1 MTYDLEFNKQ
11 ALKEWKKLGS
21 TLREQFKK
29 KLIERLEVP
38 RNATAKLSGYDDLY
52 KIKLRKSGYRL
63 VYRVVDKRI
72 VVVVLSVG
80 KRDKLEAYNNA
91 FQRLDK

>member
-21 TLREQFKK
+21 TVREQFKK
-29 KLIERLEVP
+29 KLKERLEEP
-38 RNATAKLSGYDDLY
+38 RNNNAKLSGFDDLF
-52 KIKLRKSGYRL
+52 KIKLRQSGYRL
-63 VYRVVDKRI
+63 VYQVIDQRI

-80 KRDKLEAYNNA
+80 KRERLEAYKKA
-91 FQRLDK
+91 IQRFEE